1 MRKET
6 IGLVLLVGVLALAA
20 CAEAPQLDSLS
31 AGNPEGVDL
40 SGSWQIRVEGRGP
53 LVREGEQPQT
63 IRMPERATR
72 RSAQQ
77 RQRRPQRAEGDD
89 VWIFIETGKAL
100 KITQTID
107 GLFISFDRS
116 VVEEFTFGENLI
128 VSVGPI
134 KAMRVSGWEEQ
145 AFVVETV
152 DKTGTTLYEAWH
164 LDADSAVLM
173 RDVRISKGE
182 EDSYTLRQIFDRQ

>member
-1 MRKET
+1 MLANFVRFPFWPSVLSLLILAGCSST
-6 IGLVLLVGVLALAA
+6 PVLLSKDPTVPV
-20 CAEAPQLDSLS
+20 
-31 AGNPEGVDL
+31 GVDL
-40 SGSWQIRVEGRGP
+40 SGRWIIRSDSSNQRF
-53 LVREGEQPQT
+53 RADSGE
-63 IRMPERATR
+63 ERLIP
-72 RSAQQ
+72 SS
-77 RQRRPQRAEGDD
+77 RPQRSRRQKSPSGATVHVFIEFGKSLKISQTNFG
-89 VWIFIETGKAL
+89 IFI
-100 KITQTID
+100 
-107 GLFISFDRS
+107 SYDRS
-116 VVEEFTFGENLI
+116 IVEEFTFGENRI

-182 EDSYTLRQIFDRQ
+182 DDSYKLRQIFDRE

>member
-1 MRKET
+1 MLANFVRFPFWPAVLSLL
-6 IGLVLLVGVLALAA
+6 ILAGCSSAPVLLSKDPTVPV
-20 CAEAPQLDSLS
+20 
-31 AGNPEGVDL
+31 GVDL
-40 SGSWQIRVEGRGP
+40 SGRWIIRSDSSNQRF
-53 LVREGEQPQT
+53 RADSGE
-63 IRMPERATR
+63 ERLIP
-72 RSAQQ
+72 SS
-77 RQRRPQRAEGDD
+77 RPQRSRRQKSPSGATVHVFIEFGKSLKISQTNFG
-89 VWIFIETGKAL
+89 IFI
-100 KITQTID
+100 
-107 GLFISFDRS
+107 SYDRS
-116 VVEEFTFGENLI
+116 IVEEFTFGENRI